1 MGSRGSVIP
10 ILLNQNKNNSNF
22 FTITHKA
29 MTRFNITLNEASIF
43 VQNCLKIMKG
53 GEIFV
58 PKLPSY
64 NIIDLAKAINPNK
77 RIKIIGIRAG
87 EKLHEEMVSAIE
99 FRNLTEKKEFFI
111 VGSRSTNTSKS
122 GKLFNSYN
130 SLDNKRYLTTK
141 QISTLINK
149 NISDFEK

>member
-29 MTRFNITLNEASIF
+29 MTRFNITLHEASTF
-43 VQNCLKIMKG
+43 VKKCLKIMKG

-64 NIIDLAKAINPNK
+64 NIVDLAKAINPNK
-77 RIKIIGIRAG
+77 SIKIIGIRVG

-99 FRNLTEKKEFFI
+99 FRNLTEKKDFYV
-111 VGSRSTNTSKS
+111 VGGQNKNSSKS

-130 SLDNKRYLTTK
+130 SLDNKDYLTTK
-141 QISTLINK
+141 QISILINK